1 MKKGLFITLV
11 LSIALLTTSAFSF
24 APVLKQLPDVV
35 IGDADEPGPPD
46 GFWTADINLF
56 RFSDAFAFDDYIDND
71 EQTTPSVL
79 KWCFVEDPLTSG
91 ALEVNGIISLDPR
104 YEDPKAPGAKD
115 LRAGNPTANFRDVG
129 ASPHSFD
136 AAVQAGSDIYPG
148 TPLVDELIT
157 LYVSESVENKSDSD
171 TIIVKS
177 VDGDID
183 HLAGATR
190 VKDYTFDSG
199 QGWTA
204 ATFTGYSLP
213 TSSGPDGRIGL
224 TGPAGGFNFGFWQ
237 TTDTAIPYEDKIFRA
252 RYFLS
257 RGAGVAAL
265 NVPQVRLRWIT
276 PTFASTGDLTI
287 SSTGTSNIPPE
298 APATKEYASYLY
310 PTYDTGG
317 LGLTFDM
324 LDFDGTEA
332 GLVSLDRIIVETIE
346 RSLLGSATAVQSY
359 DTNFNTWE
367 FNVNFSG
374 AFTGVTSTGSGT
386 DRIALTS
393 TVAGSEAG
401 FAQTPANAMLYTA
414 NKLYRATFD
423 VSRTAAAAATQPWIR
438 LRAFSEDN
446 QISAAFNVMHGLDNG
461 GAAPQTPATGAFEI
475 YWETPTLP
483 GSPGTG
489 EDGFRCAFDLL
500 DFSAAEGDTMR
511 LESLTVESFAI
522 PANTGL

>member
-11 LSIALLTTSAFSF
+11 LSIALLATSAFSF

-35 IGDADEPGPPD
+35 IGDADDP
-46 GFWTADINLF
+46 GFWTADVNLF

-71 EQTTPSVL
+71 EQTTPSIL

-104 YEDPKAPGAKD
+104 YEDPAAPGAKD
-115 LRAGNPTANFRDVG
+115 LRGVAATANFRDIG

-136 AAVQAGSDIYPG
+136 AAVLAGSDIYPG
-148 TPLVDELIT
+148 SPLVDELIT
-157 LYVSESVENKSDSD
+157 LYVSETVENKSDSD
-171 TIIVKS
+171 TINVKS

-190 VKDYTFDSG
+190 VEDYSFDSG
-199 QGWTA
+199 QGWSPLGA
-204 ATFTGYSLP
+204 TGYSLP
-213 TSSGPDGRIGL
+213 TSSGPDGQIGL
-224 TGPAGGFNFGFWQ
+224 TGPVGGLVFGFWQ
-237 TTDTAIPYEDKIFRA
+237 TGDSVITYEDKIFRA

-257 RGAGVAAL
+257 RGAIVAADDM
-265 NVPQVRLRWIT
+265 PQVRLRWIT
-276 PTFASTGDLTI
+276 PTFACTGDLTI
-287 SSTGTSNIPPE
+287 GSNGSFSNIPPQL
-298 APATKEYASYLY
+298 PAVQEYASYLY

-317 LGLTFDM
+317 LGLAFDM
-324 LDFDGTEA
+324 LDFSPEA
-332 GLVSLDRIIVETIE
+332 GLVSLDKIIVETID
-346 RSLLGSATAVQSY
+346 RSLLGTPTAVQSY

-367 FNVNFSG
+367 FNLNFGG
-374 AFTGVTSTGSGT
+374 AFTAVSSTGSGT

-401 FAQTPANAMLYTA
+401 FAQTPADATLYTA
-414 NKLYRATFD
+414 AKLYRATFD
-423 VSRTAAAAATQPWIR
+423 VSRTGAAANATPWIR

-446 QISAAFNVMHGLDNG
+446 QISAAFNILHGTDDG
-461 GAAPQTPATGAFEI
+461 GAAPQTPTTGAFEI
-475 YWETPTLP
+475 YWETPILP

-500 DFSAAEGDTMR
+500 DFAPTEGDTMR

-522 PANTGL
+522 PANTGP